1 MKHSFYPKLAW
12 TGIRKNKRLYTPYI
26 LTCMGMVMM
35 FYIMSFLTSSALL
48 TSMPGGDIMQGML
61 GLGVRVIGVFALIF
75 LFYTNSFLTRRRK
88 KEFGLYNILG
98 MGKRNLARVLMWES
112 LIIAAISLGGGL
124 VAGIVFSKFAEL
136 GMVNILR
143 AEGSFALTLEPKAI
157 VQTLLLFAVI
167 FFLILLN
174 TLRQIH
180 LSNPIELLHS
190 ENTGEKPPKANW
202 FLALAG
208 AIILGAAYYLAVSIE
223 NPIEAMV
230 WFFVAVIMVIIAT
243 YLLFIAGSVAICRLL
258 QRKKAY
264 YYKTNHF
271 VSVSSMVYRMKRN
284 GAGLASICILCTM
297 VLVMMSATVCLY
309 VGTEDSLRT
318 RYPRN
323 INLDVSVTTLDR
335 LEAEPVEKVR
345 QLASQIA
352 REHGQSLDNVL
363 DYRVAAMV
371 GYIDG
376 GRIDVD
382 QSSIYTFQLSAYT
395 DVWQIFFVPLEDYNR
410 LMGQNE
416 TLDPGEV
423 LLYTTKSNYEED
435 SIALGDGEPMK
446 VKKVVPDFA
455 DNGVDAMQM
464 IPSMY
469 IFVPDFNKTLQ
480 PITNVANWRG
490 DPVIELH
497 WFYGFD
503 LDGSDE
509 VQVQI
514 QEELQESLRQLSISG
529 GTSWG
534 GDDFTVSCEG
544 VAKERAGF
552 YGMYGGL
559 FFLGILLG
567 VVFIFAAVLIMYD
580 KQVSEG
586 YEDQSRF
593 GIMQKVGMTQK
604 DIKRSINSQ
613 ILTVF
618 FLPLL
623 TAGVHLAFAFPLIQ
637 KILVLF
643 SLTDLNLLI
652 LVTVCCFLIFA
663 FFYVLV
669 YHITSKAYFAIVS
682 GAKGEPA

>member
-35 FYIMSFLTSSALL
+35 FYIISFLASSALL
-48 TSMPGGDIMQGML
+48 TGMPGGDTMQGML
-61 GLGVRVIGVFALIF
+61 GLGERVIGVFALIF
-75 LFYTNSFLTRRRK
+75 LFYTNSFLARRRK

-98 MGKRNLARVLMWES
+98 MGKRNLARVLVWES

-124 VAGIVFSKFAEL
+124 VAGVVFSKFAEL
-136 GMVNILR
+136 AMVNILR
-143 AEGSFALTLEPKAI
+143 AEGTFALTLEPKSIA
-157 VQTLLLFAVI
+157 QTILLFAVI

-190 ENTGEKPPKANW
+190 ENAGEKPPKANW

-208 AIILGAAYYLAVSIE
+208 AVILGAAYYLAVSIE

-243 YLLFIAGSVAICRLL
+243 YMLFVAGSVAICRLL
-258 QRKKAY
+258 QKRKAY

-297 VLVMMSATVCLY
+297 VLVMLSATVCLY

-323 INLDVSVTTLDR
+323 INLDASVTDLDL
-335 LEAEPVEKVR
+335 LEAEPTEKVR
-345 QLASQIA
+345 RLAGQVA
-352 REHGQSLDNVL
+352 GDHGQSLENVL
-363 DYRVAAMV
+363 DYRVAAMA
-371 GYIDG
+371 GYISG
-376 GRIDVD
+376 ERIDVD
-382 QSSIYTFQLSAYT
+382 RSSTYDFQLNTYA
-395 DVWQIFFVPLEDYNR
+395 DIWQIFFVPLEDYNR
-410 LMGQNE
+410 LMGQSE
-416 TLDPGEV
+416 TLEPGEV
-423 LLYTTKSNYEED
+423 LLYTTKSKYEGD
-435 SIALGDGEPMK
+435 SIALGDGEAMK
-446 VKKVVPDFA
+446 IKKVVPDFA
-455 DNGVDAMQM
+455 DNGVDAMQV

-469 IFVPDFNKTLQ
+469 IFVPDFSETLR
-480 PITNVANWRG
+480 PLTDLANGKG
-490 DPVIELH
+490 DPLLELH
-497 WFYGFD
+497 WYYGFD

-514 QEELQESLRQLSISG
+514 QDELLEDLRQLSISG
-529 GTSWG
+529 E
-534 GDDFTVSCEG
+534 DDGFTVSCEG

-567 VVFIFAAVLIMYD
+567 VVFIFAAVLIMYY
-580 KQVSEG
+580 KQISEG

-593 GIMQKVGMTQK
+593 EIMQKVGMTQK

-623 TAGVHLAFAFPLIQ
+623 TAGVHLAFAFPLIH
-637 KILVLF
+637 KILILF

-652 LVTVCCFLIFA
+652 FVTVCCFLIFA
-663 FFYVLV
+663 LFYVLV
-669 YHITSKAYFAIVS
+669 YHITSKAYYAIVS